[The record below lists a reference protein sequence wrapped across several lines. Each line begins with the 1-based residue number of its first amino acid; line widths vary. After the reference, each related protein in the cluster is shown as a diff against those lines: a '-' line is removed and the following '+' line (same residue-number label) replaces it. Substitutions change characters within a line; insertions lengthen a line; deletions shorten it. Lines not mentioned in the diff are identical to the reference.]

1 MITTSGSPRKMSVY
15 TRAGQRSHRCREMP
29 ATASA
34 MPRTSP
40 ITAALT
46 VRISVFG
53 RPVLSRSGI
62 GLLVQIP
69 VQERVG
75 PSLQD

>member
-1 MITTSGSPRKMSVY
+1 MITTSGIRKMSVY
-15 TRAGQRSHRCREMP
+15 TRAGQRNQRCREIP
-29 ATASA
+29 ATANA

-53 RPVLSRSGI
+53 RPVLNRSGMAC
-62 GLLVQIP
+62 LYSSQFP
-69 VQERVG
+69 KADA
-75 PSLQD
+75 S